1 MENISRTD
9 LALERKED
17 VKEEALKGVIV
28 ETQNRK
34 GKDIEKT
41 TIIIENEE
49 GEKALGKPKG
59 TYITIESESLR
70 EFDEEYHNEL
80 SEELRETLKSL
91 LGGTKEILV
100 VGLGN
105 RQITPDAL
113 GPFVVDNLFITR
125 HLNREGILNT
135 YYDISAIAPGVM
147 AQTGI
152 ETGEIIKGVLKE
164 SKAKA
169 LIVIDALAARNT
181 ERLNKTIQ
189 ISDAGICPG
198 AGIGNNRVPIN
209 KETMGVKVIAIGVPT
224 VIAVPSIV
232 NDSMGKMLEALD
244 RMDAKKVLKKF
255 TEEERY
261 RLACEILEP
270 YLSEMFVTPKNIDEA
285 VKRISFI
292 DEAVKRISYTIS
304 EAINQM

>member
-1 MENISRTD
+1 MNCMKDRMKTMARTD

-17 VKEEALKGVIV
+17 IEGEILKGVSIK
-28 ETQNRK
+28 TQTRP
-34 GKDIEKT
+34 GKNIEKT
-41 TIIIENEE
+41 TIVVENEE
-49 GEKALGKPKG
+49 GEKILGKPKG

-70 EFDEEYHNEL
+70 EFDEDYHKEL
-80 SEELRETLKSL
+80 SEELKEALKTL
-91 LGGTKEILV
+91 LGGIKEILV

-125 HLNREGILNT
+125 HLNKEGILNT

-152 ETGEIIKGVLKE
+152 ETGDIIKGVLKE

-189 ISDAGICPG
+189 ISDSGICPG

-209 KETMGVKVIAIGVPT
+209 QESMGVKVIAVGVPT

-232 NDSMGKMLEALD
+232 NDSMGKMLEVLE
-244 RMDAKKVLKKF
+244 RFDAKRVIEKF

-285 VKRISFI
+285 VKRISF
-292 DEAVKRISYTIS
+292 TIS

>member
-1 MENISRTD
+1 MNCMKDRMKTMARTD

-17 VKEEALKGVIV
+17 IEGEILKGVSIK
-28 ETQNRK
+28 TQTRP
-34 GKDIEKT
+34 GKNIEKT
-41 TIIIENEE
+41 TIVVENEE
-49 GEKALGKPKG
+49 GEKILGKPKG

-70 EFDEEYHNEL
+70 EFDEDYHKEL
-80 SEELRETLKSL
+80 SEELKEALKTL
-91 LGGTKEILV
+91 LGGIKEILV

-125 HLNREGILNT
+125 HLNKEGILNT

-152 ETGEIIKGVLKE
+152 ETGDIIKGVLKE

-189 ISDAGICPG
+189 ISP
-198 AGIGNNRVPIN
+198 
-209 KETMGVKVIAIGVPT
+209 
-224 VIAVPSIV
+224 
-232 NDSMGKMLEALD
+232 
-244 RMDAKKVLKKF
+244 
-255 TEEERY
+255 
-261 RLACEILEP
+261 
-270 YLSEMFVTPKNIDEA
+270 
-285 VKRISFI
+285 
-292 DEAVKRISYTIS
+292 
-304 EAINQM
+304 